1 MINEGASLASSGS
14 FFDGGDDLDT
24 ITGTINADHFG
35 FNESDYT
42 NAQQSANSAFLT
54 EQGTTANISSV
65 DDLYFRNFE
74 TIDAWEGDDTFFFG
88 GDPGNNITALGYLG
102 SDTYNFNYA
111 LTSNINA
118 SAEDGDDIFNIN
130 VSPNTGSLTLSGS
143 FGSDTYNFNTD
154 ITSNITANAD
164 QDDDTFNFNSSI
176 TGSVSINSGDGFD
189 DFNFSSLNN
198 STGLNLD
205 DFETGSDAFEFNSA
219 AFSGST
225 GHVLVYGTVNGTEF
239 MPDANSIIEAGGF
252 AFDNTDTAQP
262 DLLSINND
270 YWYYDVDDGSL
281 YYDEDADQFMEDA
294 VKIATV
300 TRDGSAL
307 SAQSTIKS
315 SDISYSDEND
325 GDPII

>member
-1 MINEGASLASSGS
+1 MKWN
-14 FFDGGDDLDT
+14 
-24 ITGTINADHFG
+24 
-35 FNESDYT
+35 
-42 NAQQSANSAFLT
+42 
-54 EQGTTANISSV
+54 
-65 DDLYFRNFE
+65 YF
-74 TIDAWEGDDTFFFG
+74 
-88 GDPGNNITALGYLG
+88 
-102 SDTYNFNYA
+102 
-111 LTSNINA
+111 
-118 SAEDGDDIFNIN
+118 
-130 VSPNTGSLTLSGS
+130 
-143 FGSDTYNFNTD
+143 
-154 ITSNITANAD
+154 
-164 QDDDTFNFNSSI
+164 
-176 TGSVSINSGDGFD
+176 

-315 SDISYSDEND
+315 SDISYSDETD

>member
-1 MINEGASLASSGS
+1 MKG
-14 FFDGGDDLDT
+14 
-24 ITGTINADHFG
+24 H
-35 FNESDYT
+35 
-42 NAQQSANSAFLT
+42 
-54 EQGTTANISSV
+54 
-65 DDLYFRNFE
+65 
-74 TIDAWEGDDTFFFG
+74 
-88 GDPGNNITALGYLG
+88 
-102 SDTYNFNYA
+102 
-111 LTSNINA
+111 
-118 SAEDGDDIFNIN
+118 SAEFAVANKLRPPRVYLVIKGRLSLRLANPSECRATQSN
-130 VSPNTGSLTLSGS
+130 ALPPLHRCRRQRGSATHRCPSFAILSH
-143 FGSDTYNFNTD
+143 
-154 ITSNITANAD
+154 
-164 QDDDTFNFNSSI
+164 
-176 TGSVSINSGDGFD
+176 
-189 DFNFSSLNN
+189 SL
-198 STGLNLD
+198 
-205 DFETGSDAFEFNSA
+205 FETGSDALEFNSA